1 MIQVKDLQKIYN
13 GTTVLNLEELHIAKG
28 EVFGLVGNNGAG
40 KTTFFSL
47 VLDLIR
53 ASKGEV
59 IINGIQVSK
68 TEEWKELVAAYID
81 ESFTI
86 GYLTPDEYFEFI
98 GELRGL
104 NAKDVSNFLEDYT
117 DFFKDEILGKKKFI
131 RDLSKGNQ
139 KKVGVVGAFLGNPEV
154 IILDEP
160 FANLDPSSQY
170 QLRNI
175 IKDISKQK
183 EKTLL
188 ISSHDLDHVA
198 DVCSRIVILD
208 KGEVVR
214 DVEKNRFYT
223 GRFGRILYRSKSRTR
238 FYGRRLIL
246 LPSLIHNTF
255 KYEYKDIHQP
265 KSAFNSYYRRLR
277 THFHLCY
284 NKQAT

>member
-1 MIQVKDLQKIYN
+1 MIQAINLQKAYN
-13 GTTVLNLEELHIAKG
+13 GTTVLNLEELKIEKG

-53 ASKGEV
+53 ATRGKV
-59 IINGIQVSK
+59 LINDIAVAK

-98 GELRGL
+98 GELRGM
-104 NAKDVSNFLEDYT
+104 NTKDVTNFLEDYK

-139 KKVGVVGAFLGNPEV
+139 KKVGVVGALMGNTEV
-154 IILDEP
+154 IVLDEP

-175 IKDISKQK
+175 IKTYAQQK

-198 DVCSRIVILD
+198 DVCTRIVILE

-214 DVEKNRFYT
+214 DVEKTESTLAELEEFFT
-223 GRFGRILYRSKSRTR
+223 GVKKEPDFW
-238 FYGRRLIL
+238 
-246 LPSLIHNTF
+246 
-255 KYEYKDIHQP
+255 EE
-265 KSAFNSYYRRLR
+265 
-277 THFHLCY
+277 
-284 NKQAT
+284 